1 MSASIGQSIEAV
13 CKEKGIDRD
22 VVIEAVKEAVR
33 AAARKQFKSGE
44 EIQVEWSPETGL
56 EIFASKVVVETVE
69 NEGRELSLGEARELA
84 GDEVE
89 IGDELQLPLPVED
102 MGRIAAQT
110 AKQILFQK
118 VRDAERANIYEQ
130 YIDKVGDLVNGYVK
144 RFERGDIIVD
154 LGTVEAL
161 LPRNQQSRGETWN
174 QGERIRVVI
183 DDVSKESKGPQVIV
197 SRTSPE
203 ILKRLF
209 EMEVPEIYDG
219 TVVIKSAV
227 REPGER
233 AKIAVASTERD
244 VDPVGACVGMKG
256 SRVQAIIRELRGEKI
271 DIIEWSDEPSVFA
284 ANALSPAKVNQVRI
298 TDIEHRQMEVIVNED
313 QLSLAIGKRGQNVRL
328 ATKLVGWNID
338 IRSEEELKREVAAQM
353 GAMIASGESV
363 PLERLEGMNPAMV
376 STLADHGIDDIE
388 SLANATVDDIADF
401 LDVSI
406 DQAEALIGAAQT
418 VVESARVAAESEGAE
433 GEEAQSEETGEAG
446 AASEQTPAS
455 AEAGVTESSVDAVAA
470 AGGAGTGG
478 EEPPGVEGERP
489 AAGPEGETGFESEE
503 GRTVEQHAAS
513 FEADPNADAGEVEPS
528 EAMIAEGYDEA
539 VETQPPFMAEDL
551 SPDNLLAKDAAEPV
565 AATEVEQMSADELL
579 LQGAGRDLRP
589 DTITPAPDIFSA
601 EAAVIQNHGAY
612 TEEERPSTLDAETSG
627 VAGATVREGE
637 EADEES
643 LVAPAALD
651 ETEEGETEVASPV
664 ADLGGEAS
672 APEVQ
677 VSSAPTPAGRGE
689 PTPVENVAEDE
700 AEDASG
706 NVE

>member
-1 MSASIGQSIEAV
+1 MSASIGQSIDAL
-13 CKEKGIDRD
+13 CKEHGIDRD
-22 VVIEAVKEAVR
+22 LVVEAMKEAVR

-44 EIQVEWSPETGL
+44 EIQVEFSSESGL
-56 EIFASKVVVETVE
+56 EIFATKEVVEQVE
-69 NEGRELSLGEARELA
+69 NPGKELSLDEARELA

-89 IGDELQLPLPVED
+89 VGDELQIPMPMEE

-118 VRDAERANIYEQ
+118 VRDAVRANVYEQ

-144 RFERGDIIVD
+144 RFERGDMIVD
-154 LGTVEAL
+154 LGENIEAV

-183 DDVSKESKGPQVIV
+183 DDVSKESKGPQVVV

-203 ILKRLF
+203 LLRRLF

-298 TDIEHRQMEVIVNED
+298 TDIERRQMEVIVNED

-338 IRSEEELKREVAAQM
+338 IRSEEEIKREVAQQM
-353 GAMIASGESV
+353 GAMIASGEPV
-363 PLERLEGMNPAMV
+363 PLERLQGMNPAMV
-376 STLADHGIDDIE
+376 DTLAAHGIGDIE
-388 SLANATVDDIADF
+388 SLAGATVDDVVEF
-401 LDVSI
+401 LDVSMDEAERIISSAQAVI
-406 DQAEALIGAAQT
+406 DAAGAQAP
-418 VVESARVAAESEGAE
+418 AE
-433 GEEAQSEETGEAG
+433 GEAGE
-446 AASEQTPAS
+446 P
-455 AEAGVTESSVDAVAA
+455 AA
-470 AGGAGTGG
+470 AGAEEAAAELVEAVSEAGGEMAEDTEGAG
-478 EEPPGVEGERP
+478 
-489 AAGPEGETGFESEE
+489 A
-503 GRTVEQHAAS
+503 VEQRAAS
-513 FEADPNADAGEVEPS
+513 VEFDPEAGAGEVEPS
-528 EAMIAEGYDEA
+528 DEMIAEGYDEA
-539 VETQPPFMAEDL
+539 AHTRTGIMAEDVI
-551 SPDNLLAKDAAEPV
+551 LAGESADPV
-565 AATEVEQMSADELL
+565 ATTEVEQMSADELL

-589 DTITPAPDIFSA
+589 DTITPAPDITSA
-601 EAAVIQNHGAY
+601 EAAVIQHTGAFV
-612 TEEERPSTLDAETSG
+612 EQERPSTL
-627 VAGATVREGE
+627 
-637 EADEES
+637 ADETAAGDEPRLSDEEDDSPFSPRSAFATES
-643 LVAPAALD
+643 
-651 ETEEGETEVASPV
+651 
-664 ADLGGEAS
+664 S

-677 VSSAPTPAGRGE
+677 NSSQPGRASEGEPAGA
-689 PTPVENVAEDE
+689 ENVVGED
-700 AEDASG
+700 EDASRD
-706 NVE
+706 E